1 MKDLAVTMPPG
12 SSTIPTSVVV
22 VEDDPASAD
31 VLQRRLQAN
40 GMKVVVGRDGGEG
53 LALVRQIVPDLVLLD
68 VMLPKIDGFE
78 VLRRIRA
85 DARTR
90 SLPVVMVTSFTRDKD
105 AARGRALGAD
115 DYIVKPL
122 MESDFLNRIRR
133 LVKDQ

>member
-1 MKDLAVTMPPG
+1 MKKSALVID
-12 SSTIPTSVVV
+12 
-22 VEDDPASAD
+22 DDPALAEISQRCLERAGYT
-31 VLQRRLQAN
+31 VLRA
-40 GMKVVVGRDGGEG
+40 RDGLLG
-53 LALVRQIVPDLVLLD
+53 LEMLAKDPLPDLVLLD

-122 MESDFLNRIRR
+122 MESEFLNRIRR